1 MRTLLRKLGQIGWSF
16 PIILALS
23 TLCIASI
30 FVIIS
35 ATYGNE
41 GLKDAPIKQV
51 GYILAGFAVYF
62 ALALVPY
69 HWLVRISPILF
80 IAAVLMLIGV
90 FIPGLRHKVF
100 GAYSWLAIGPIRFEP
115 AEFAKIAFILAMV
128 WFLRVRENQMHR
140 LSTVLIALAF
150 TLIPFILIKKQP
162 ALGSAGVFIPVFFA
176 MVFVAGARLRH
187 LFLIVALG
195 VLGLGLYFWVSTKI
209 AKSNEV
215 AGVHSFQVDRIK
227 SWVDPTLDKQG
238 AAWQINQSLITI
250 GSGGMTGK
258 VPLDWDTLKSI
269 PGALAGKSDDVKS
282 WMADTQTALGYL
294 PKNTSYNDL
303 IFSVVGELFGFRG
316 GAALIICEGTVL
328 LWCIWVAA
336 HARDKTGALLAVG
349 VMTMLFAHIFVN
361 IGMTIQVVPITGIP
375 LPFVSYGGTFLIA
388 CLAAM
393 GLVQSVWVHRKNFER
408 I

>member
-1 MRTLLRKLGQIGWSF
+1 LFRKLGQIGWSF

-23 TLCIASI
+23 ALCIASI

-41 GLKDAPIKQV
+41 ALKDAPMKQV
-51 GYILAGFAVYF
+51 WYILAGFSVYF

-80 IAAVLMLIGV
+80 GVSVLMLIGV

-100 GAYSWLAIGPIRFEP
+100 GAYSWLSLGPIRFEP

-128 WFLRVRENQMHR
+128 WFLRVRENQMDK
-140 LSTVLIALAF
+140 LLTVVLALGF

-176 MVFVAGARLRH
+176 MTFVAGARLRH
-187 LFLIVALG
+187 LLLLVVTGALL
-195 VLGLGLYFWVSTKI
+195 LGAYYWVSSKF
-209 AKSNEV
+209 AQSSEV

-227 SWVDPTLDKQG
+227 SWVDPSLDKQG

-258 VPLDWDTLKSI
+258 VPLDTDTFKSMI
-269 PGALAGKSDDVKS
+269 GALSGKGDVKS
-282 WMADTQTALGYL
+282 WMEDTQTALGYL

>member
-1 MRTLLRKLGQIGWSF
+1 MRALFRKLGQIGWSF

-35 ATYGNE
+35 ATYGNDA
-41 GLKDAPIKQV
+41 LKDAPMKQV
-51 GYILAGFAVYF
+51 YYILAGFAVYF
-62 ALALVPY
+62 AIALVPY

-80 IAAVLMLIGV
+80 GASVLMLIGV

-100 GAYSWLAIGPIRFEP
+100 GAYSWLDIGPIRFEP
-115 AEFAKIAFILAMV
+115 AEFAKLAFILAMV
-128 WFLRVRENQMHR
+128 WFLRVRETRMDK
-140 LSTVLIALAF
+140 LSTVLMALGF
-150 TLIPFILIKKQP
+150 TLIPFLLIKKQP
-162 ALGSAGVFIPVFFA
+162 ALGSAGVFIPVFFV
-176 MVFVAGARLRH
+176 MVFAAGARLRH
-187 LFLIVALG
+187 LALLVVMG
-195 VLGLGLYFWVSTKI
+195 VFGLGLYYWVSTKF
-209 AKSNEV
+209 AKTTEV
-215 AGVHSFQVDRIK
+215 AGVHSFQIDRIK

-238 AAWQINQSLITI
+238 AAWQINQSQIAI
-250 GSGGMTGK
+250 GSGGVYGK

-282 WMADTQTALGYL
+282 WMVDTQTGMGYL

-316 GAALIICEGTVL
+316 GAVLIICEGTVL
-328 LWCIWVAA
+328 LWCLWVAA

-349 VMTMLFAHIFVN
+349 VMAMLFAHIFVN